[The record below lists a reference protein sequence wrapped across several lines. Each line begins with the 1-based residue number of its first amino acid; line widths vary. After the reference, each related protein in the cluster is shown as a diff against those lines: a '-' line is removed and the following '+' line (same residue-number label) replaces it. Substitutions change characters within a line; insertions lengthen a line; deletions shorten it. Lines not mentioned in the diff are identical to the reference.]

1 MISRAAAVLLKYFS
15 DHAFRV
21 GGDEFIIVYPNI
33 GEETFLKKI
42 EDARNSMRERHV
54 SISVGAVWRKSSDDL
69 EEMLKAADQL
79 MYVEKEQ
86 YHQRIADQ
94 QEGNVI

>member
-1 MISRAAAVLLKYFS
+1 M
-15 DHAFRV
+15 
-21 GGDEFIIVYPNI
+21 
-33 GEETFLKKI
+33 KKI
-42 EDARNSMRERHV
+42 EDARKSMRELRV